1 MRHMI
6 HFTENTLAELR
17 RRAGQGSSAGA
28 VVRLGVKPGGCSGT
42 TYVLEFEAQSRPQD
56 QMLALGEFTVVIAP
70 QDLPLLKGLEV
81 DFVDSLVGGGFR
93 FKNPNAARTCG
104 CGSSFQPRLEPE
116 TLG

>member
-1 MRHMI
+1 MI

-17 RRAGQGSSAGA
+17 RRAGQGPSAGA

-42 TYVLEFEAQSRPQD
+42 TYVLEFEPQAGPQD
-56 QMLALGEFTVVIAP
+56 QTVALGEFEVAIAP
-70 QDLPLLKGLEV
+70 QDVPLLTGLEV

-104 CGSSFQPRLEPE
+104 CGSSFKPRQEPE

>member
-6 HFTENTLAELR
+6 HFTESTLAELR
-17 RRAGQGSSAGA
+17 RRAGQDPSAGA

-42 TYVLEFEAQSRPQD
+42 TYVLEFTDQARAQD
-56 QMLALGEFTVVIAP
+56 QTVALGEFEVAIAP
-70 QDLPLLKGLEV
+70 QDLPLLTGLEV

-104 CGSSFQPRLEPE
+104 CGSSFQPRQVPE
-116 TLG
+116 TLD